1 MTVKPKLVII
11 IGPTAVGKSAKAMSL
26 AAQLNGE
33 IVSADSRHVYRGMD
47 IGTNKPTLAD
57 IQQIRHHLLNLRD
70 PHEPFSLAEY
80 LDLARDA
87 IDDIVKRGKT
97 PMLVGG
103 TGQYIRA
110 VIEGWQVPE
119 VPPNEEI
126 RRYWGDF
133 VEKHGAEALNRELIN
148 RDPNAATTIDPRNV
162 RRVIR
167 ALEVIE
173 VTKQKWSDLQKK
185 YPLASDSLQIIN
197 VQMPREELYARAD
210 ARILQMIQDGWLEE
224 VKSLMKFFAG
234 VSIDAEKA
242 RQLPSMSALGYTD
255 MLDVVESKLT
265 LDDAVARIQTDT
277 RRYIRMQDAWFRPYW
292 AKSNQ

>member
-185 YPLASDSLQIIN
+185 SPLASDSLQIIN

-265 LDDAVARIQTDT
+265 LDEAVARIQTDT